1 MAAARRLAS
10 RLLRVVVRYAP
21 RACQDWA
28 NAMLRELD
36 FIESDWAA
44 SFWAMGSTA
53 AIFRYSICGLKAWFR
68 KYSGHEEAL
77 TMKDLGKQIAGLLLG
92 VAMAIALTFCAFG
105 LLQVSLHFFPV
116 LEFGGVP
123 WAAWVTVFAIPETI
137 FIVGAVKLW
146 QKKRP
151 MALGILLSAIIF
163 ATHFVM
169 HLVSHWNG

>member
-1 MAAARRLAS
+1 MPAARRLAI
-10 RLLRVVVRYAP
+10 RVLRAVARHAP
-21 RACQDWA
+21 DECRDWA

-36 FIESDWAA
+36 FIEGDWAA
-44 SFWAMGSTA
+44 LFWAMGSTT
-53 AIFRYSICGLKAWFR
+53 AIFRYSSCGLKAWCK
-68 KYSGHEEAL
+68 KYSGYKEEL
-77 TMKDLGKQIAGLLLG
+77 TMKDLGKEIAGLLLG
-92 VAMAIALTFCAFG
+92 VAMAIALAFCAFG

-123 WAAWVTVFAIPETI
+123 WAAWVIVFAIPETI

>member
-1 MAAARRLAS
+1 MSAARRLAS
-10 RLLRVVVRYAP
+10 RLLRAVIRHASAEC
-21 RACQDWA
+21 RDWA

-44 SFWAMGSTA
+44 LFWAMGSTT
-53 AIFRYSICGLKAWFR
+53 AILRYSSCDLMTWFK
-68 KYSGHEEAL
+68 KYSGYEEEL
-77 TMKDLGKQIAGLLLG
+77 TMKDLGKKIAGLLLG

-105 LLQVSLHFFPV
+105 LLQLSLHFFPV

>member
-1 MAAARRLAS
+1 
-10 RLLRVVVRYAP
+10 
-21 RACQDWA
+21 
-28 NAMLRELD
+28 
-36 FIESDWAA
+36 
-44 SFWAMGSTA
+44 
-53 AIFRYSICGLKAWFR
+53 
-68 KYSGHEEAL
+68 
-77 TMKDLGKQIAGLLLG
+77 MKDLGKQIAGLLLG

-123 WAAWVTVFAIPETI
+123 WAAWVTVFAIPEMI

-151 MALGILLSAIIF
+151 MAIGILLSAIIF

-169 HLVSHWNG
+169 HLVNHWNG

>member
-1 MAAARRLAS
+1 MPAVRRLAS
-10 RLLRVVVRYAP
+10 RLLLAVARHAP
-21 RACQDWA
+21 VECRDWA

-36 FIESDWAA
+36 FIEGDWAA
-44 SFWAMGSTA
+44 LFWAMGSTT
-53 AIFRYSICGLKAWFR
+53 AIFRYSGCGLKAWFR
-68 KYSGHEEAL
+68 KYSGYEEAL

-92 VAMAIALTFCAFG
+92 VAMAVALTFCALG
-105 LLQVSLHFFPV
+105 ILHLSLHLFPA

-123 WAAWVTVFAIPETI
+123 WAAWLIVFAIPETI